1 MKEEKKIE
9 ESMIS
14 WGKARY
20 RKAQEIYKKHGLNS
34 ELPAYKKLG
43 REVHVPI
50 EQAINKFFVD
60 NARPNA
66 PVPVWLPFIW
76 DLEPGLVAFL
86 GVKVLFDILPSEPFI
101 SDASFQVAKALEDE
115 VRVRYF
121 KEYVSESD
129 WLLLKRD
136 QKDVL
141 TRNKFVNKFWDKE
154 RKYHKQGR
162 YKRFELWSQR
172 NKIMLGSWLIE
183 LIRMQTNLYHVKIK
197 YSSLRQ
203 KRKTLAPNKD
213 LYAWVDKYDKN
224 CEVIRPFYL
233 ATPKPPIDWVDNY
246 GGGYNSE
253 GLPTLPIMKIKNND
267 GIKHRD
273 LSVAYEPLNRLQR
286 VAWKINP
293 KMLNLM
299 QWAWSKGLTI
309 GGMEKSDLIEPLET
323 IPNLAETDPE
333 AFSEWKRR
341 AKEIYEYNFRS
352 NGQRMRCLKILNV
365 AKRYSEMDEFYF
377 PYQMDY
383 RGRVYAIPSYVN
395 PQSCDFGRSVLQ
407 FAEGV
412 AINNYEDSRWLRVH
426 GANVFGVK
434 GSFVKRLDWVDKKKD
449 LILECANDPLEC
461 TWWHEASDPW
471 AFIHFCFEFAEF
483 KEQGWGFKT
492 KLPCHMDA
500 SCNAIQILSL
510 LTRDEQSGHHVNLLP
525 DRKPQD
531 IYQEVADQVYDRLMK
546 DKSKNSLAG
555 DWLKFGIDRS
565 FTKKIVM
572 CKPFGM
578 NGYTSKDALEEAVVK
593 KLKQG
598 IGSPFSKED
607 YNEAMIY
614 LASLINDKAN
624 ALIQPH
630 IELMRWFKRIARTDE
645 PLTWTTPFGL
655 EIVQALYD
663 QTIIKVHSILNMQN
677 TILAFN
683 NRQKGVSSKRMARAI
698 VPNFIHS
705 LDASVM
711 MELACKSNYSIAS
724 IHDSF
729 ATQSPNGPKMHQ
741 QLREIY
747 TEHFSD
753 DLINKFKDEI
763 EAQRGC
769 TLEDSPELGT
779 LDVSALN
786 DCQYIFS

>member
-1 MKEEKKIE
+1 
-9 ESMIS
+9 
-14 WGKARY
+14 
-20 RKAQEIYKKHGLNS
+20 
-34 ELPAYKKLG
+34 
-43 REVHVPI
+43 
-50 EQAINKFFVD
+50 
-60 NARPNA
+60 
-66 PVPVWLPFIW
+66 
-76 DLEPGLVAFL
+76 
-86 GVKVLFDILPSEPFI
+86 
-101 SDASFQVAKALEDE
+101 
-115 VRVRYF
+115 
-121 KEYVSESD
+121 
-129 WLLLKRD
+129 
-136 QKDVL
+136 
-141 TRNKFVNKFWDKE
+141 
-154 RKYHKQGR
+154 
-162 YKRFELWSQR
+162 
-172 NKIMLGSWLIE
+172 
-183 LIRMQTNLYHVKIK
+183 
-197 YSSLRQ
+197 
-203 KRKTLAPNKD
+203 
-213 LYAWVDKYDKN
+213 
-224 CEVIRPFYL
+224 
-233 ATPKPPIDWVDNY
+233 
-246 GGGYNSE
+246 
-253 GLPTLPIMKIKNND
+253 
-267 GIKHRD
+267 
-273 LSVAYEPLNRLQR
+273 
-286 VAWKINP
+286 
-293 KMLNLM
+293 
-299 QWAWSKGLTI
+299 
-309 GGMEKSDLIEPLET
+309 
-323 IPNLAETDPE
+323 
-333 AFSEWKRR
+333 
-341 AKEIYEYNFRS
+341 
-352 NGQRMRCLKILNV
+352 MRCLKILNV
-365 AKRYSEMDEFYF
+365 AKRYAEMDEFYF

-407 FAEGV
+407 FADGV

-500 SCNAIQILSL
+500 SCNAIQILSM
-510 LTRDEQSGHHVNLLP
+510 LTRDEQSAHHVNLLP
-525 DRKPQD
+525 NRKPQD

-555 DWLKFGIDRS
+555 DWLKFGVDRS

-593 KLKQG
+593 RLKEG
-598 IGSPFSKED
+598 LGSPFSKED
-607 YNEAMIY
+607 FNEAMIY

-624 ALIQPH
+624 ALISPH
-630 IELMRWFKRIARTDE
+630 LELMRWFKRIARTEE
-645 PLTWTTPFGL
+645 PLSWTTPFGL

-683 NRQKGVSSKRMARAI
+683 SKQKEVSSKRMARAI

-729 ATQSPNGPKMHQ
+729 ATQSPNAPKMHQ

-753 DLINKFKDEI
+753 DLINKFKDEV
-763 EAQRGC
+763 EAKRGC